1 MKKHVF
7 LLVSGILCTFW
18 SCQSS
23 GDAAQN
29 PILIEANEIH
39 QEAITWQKIAE
50 KKLDSL
56 ETVAS
61 DSVSKM
67 RLTQLKMEVEAWE
80 ETLFEVP
87 GFEHTDHSGHD
98 HHHHNEAPQVT
109 PEQMLLIQKEAR
121 DTIKELVKKM

>member
-1 MKKHVF
+1 MKKYILIF
-7 LLVSGILCTFW
+7 TSGILCTLW
-18 SCQSS
+18 SCQSGS
-23 GDAAQN
+23 DTTQN
-29 PILIEANEIH
+29 SILVEANEVH
-39 QEAITWQKIAE
+39 QEAISWQKVAE
-50 KKLDSL
+50 QKLDSL

-61 DSVSKM
+61 DSVTKM